1 MGTFFLRVN
10 ASTEVVGWQRTHDS
24 VAPPAPSGLSHVV
37 IDETLAEVQAYL
49 QNPAHPDN
57 GPPRWEWNGS
67 NVVDTPDPR
76 IRVRV
81 TQTPNPGVTG
91 VALEVKLEVIDGSDQ
106 VRTGVNRTDT
116 VSYLNQNGLR
126 RRASVSVAAGVATRT
141 FTPSESGELR
151 LVSDRDNVR
160 FVGDNPVVID
170 EAW

>member
-37 IDETLAEVQAYL
+37 IDEDLAEVREYL
-49 QNPAHPDN
+49 ANPAHPDN
-57 GPPRWEWNGS
+57 GPTRWEWDGS
-67 NVVDTPDPR
+67 NLVDTVDPR

-91 VALEVKLEVIDGSDQ
+91 VSLEIKLEVIDGSDQ
-106 VRTGVNRTDT
+106 VMTGVNRTDT
-116 VSYLNQNGLR
+116 VSYIDQDGR
-126 RRASVSVAAGVATRT
+126 ERRASVTVVAGVAIRT
-141 FTPSESGELR
+141 FTPSKSGAIKLT
-151 LVSDRDNVR
+151 SDRVNIR
-160 FVGDNPVVID
+160 IVGNNPVVID